1 MIAEFALAAIMNLGV
16 TESAALPD
24 QKILGQWKGID
35 MFQDSESYDGRTY
48 YLPNSEEIVITENK
62 FSVYFYPYFKS
73 DEFDAVITPKN
84 IQCNIGRKKVKSEY
98 YFMGDTLVLSMNFI
112 NKNFIKMYERV
123 EMDASVIA
131 ELNEYGFNPSSVTH
145 EFELD
150 TLHPE
155 LRRGFKHFDSLN
167 FEPLKYIQFIDDQQ
181 IKLNR
186 GKISYFSRGYQYVRY
201 THKDK
206 LEEFRIYKLEGTQQF
221 TIIPFSQCQCDSIHI
236 PYLVVNWA
244 DRIRK
249 KMSEE

>member
-1 MIAEFALAAIMNLGV
+1 MIAQFAA
-16 TESAALPD
+16 AALMSFGLTETAVVPD

-62 FSVYFYPYFKS
+62 FRVYFYPYFKS

-84 IQCNIGRKKVKSEY
+84 IQCNIGRKRVKSEY
-98 YFMGDTLVLSMNFI
+98 YFLGDTLVLSMNFI

-123 EMDASVIA
+123 EMDASVLA
-131 ELNEYGFNPSSVTH
+131 ELNEFGFNPSSVTH

-186 GKISYFSRGYQYVRY
+186 GDVTSFSRGYQYVRY
-201 THKDK
+201 NNNGQQ
-206 LEEFRIYKLEGTQQF
+206 EEFRIYRLEGTQQF
-221 TIIPFSQCQCDSIHI
+221 TIIPFSHCQCDSIHI
-236 PYLVVNWA
+236 PYLTVSWA

-249 KMSEE
+249 KMEE